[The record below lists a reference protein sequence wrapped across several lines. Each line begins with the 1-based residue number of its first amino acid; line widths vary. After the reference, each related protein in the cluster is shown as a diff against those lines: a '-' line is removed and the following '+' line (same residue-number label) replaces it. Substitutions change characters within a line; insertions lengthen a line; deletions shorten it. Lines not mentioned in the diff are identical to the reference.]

1 MNHAALARVA
11 ALMAAVHLAPAA
23 QALCLPEPSGC
34 GCGIPCPPGPP
45 IPPPPPPPP
54 AQLSQYIGP
63 AQAVLDSRKSLWFS
77 PDAPDDPAPVASTR
91 VEFLATTPA
100 RPPGTQLALSLEASR
115 SWASV
120 RTGIDLSLQLGG
132 NTLRL
137 TGQDAPADTPA
148 LAIDSGQTR
157 LLNGTLRANAADVR
171 VGSGHSGASLL
182 LDSGAQLLMED
193 NLLRSVTVGTGG
205 AGADGLLRVAGGAV
219 LRTDR
224 VFLGSFVAAAAG
236 RLELA
241 GTGSLAELSQ
251 LTVGGSARG
260 ANGSAVVEGGAVL
273 RTQGLSVASR
283 AGTSGTLT
291 VDGTG
296 SLLALRGG
304 AVHFGTGGNGQV
316 SIRGGAALVGE
327 TATVI
332 TLGDGQ
338 LTHSALMQVQGAGS
352 RMSNVGLQ
360 VLPSG
365 TLELRDGARWDT
377 QDDGVNALAV
387 QAGTVRF
394 SGASATLATVTV
406 TALTSVT
413 RDIDNKPVIDLLK
426 SGQWDIGNG
435 STVAVGSL
443 ISIDTGSQ
451 MLVHDTGTT
460 LSFTDM
466 VLNGRLSVHN
476 GAEIQGGLIGLGPT
490 GQIGGDRGR
499 IHADVMA
506 TDGRITPGNSPGRL
520 EIDGDVV
527 IGGQAVL
534 ELEIAGREAGI
545 RHDVLQVSGN
555 LQFNGGRV
563 VLQFLDGFSPGAGD
577 VFQLLQVGGTLTL
590 DPAAV
595 EVQGLQAGW
604 RFDLASDG
612 GHGLQLVSLSQGVS
626 AVPEP
631 ATWALWLGGAA
642 ALVWR
647 MRRRQV

>member
-54 AQLSQYIGP
+54 AQRSQYIGP

-435 STVAVGSL
+435 STVAVSSL

-595 EVQGLQAGW
+595 EVRGLQAGW

-642 ALVWR
+642 ALAWR